1 LTAHF
6 LEDAMRLPFMPA
18 RKVPAAAVAALML
31 VPVAGAATAVA
42 ATHMGHAGPRRV
54 APPAS
59 LAHAPAG
66 HAPAGGS
73 ATTTANPMTLDP
85 PVQSPSTRPVVVTIA
100 NKAAF
105 GNGTPPVT
113 NTVKLPSGHWA
124 QVVLDVTGTESGRQ
138 FDRLCEIFAGP
149 SEIFLGVTPE
159 PTPTGITW
167 HVRKDITGYLPLLT
181 GTQTFATSV
190 DNFLSSVDTGIP
202 VITAKLLFYPAGNGF
217 WPAQPA
223 SLTAPALAGDAIN
236 ETGPAAAPQHAGV
249 PTDVVPVLPQ
259 GDTTTLNTVNTGQTL
274 TATVTLPTNVTTAT
288 LDLYA
293 VGQIND
299 EFWWSLVP
307 AFREIEVTIDGKPAG
322 VVWPYPYVYTGGVNP
337 LIWRPLTGVHT
348 MDIPSYRLDL
358 TPFAGMLGGT
368 HTIGLTV
375 VNNNGYWLAGGSL
388 LLTNGGPATTGAV
401 TTDTLTFPTTSHVT
415 TTNALGSS
423 DNPVTSESAGT
434 SYKIS
439 GDVTQA
445 GRTWTDTTRQRLQF
459 GDDQSLINPSCSGPC
474 YQWVH
479 GEETQATSETVTG
492 PGTNVSRSDNASWT
506 IDAPNGFL
514 QDPTG
519 ADFFLPASVNQQL
532 TDVATQDAGFFGNYE
547 TRLSESI
554 IGYGALEEDSGV
566 TSIADGDTT
575 GTITDQTIGGGGP
588 FGGSLYQRTVVTR
601 GGSVVQD
608 LIEPTC
614 DSGRCLSTK

>member
-1 LTAHF
+1 
-6 LEDAMRLPFMPA
+6 MRLPFLPA
-18 RKVPAAAVAALML
+18 RKLPAAAVAALVFVSL
-31 VPVAGAATAVA
+31 TGAATAVA
-42 ATHMGHAGPRRV
+42 AAHPGHAGPRRV
-54 APPAS
+54 APPAG
-59 LAHAPAG
+59 LAHAASRYGAAG
-66 HAPAGGS
+66 HGRAGGP
-73 ATTTANPMTLDP
+73 ATTAASQLTLDP
-85 PVQSPSTRPVVVTIA
+85 PLQSPHTRPVVVTIA
-100 NKAAF
+100 DNAAF
-105 GNGTPPVT
+105 GNAPPPVT
-113 NTVKLPSGHWA
+113 TTVTLPRGHWA

-181 GTQTFATSV
+181 GTQTFSTFV

-202 VITAKLLFYPAGNGF
+202 VITAKLFFYPADDGF
-217 WPAQPA
+217 RPAQPA
-223 SLTAPALAGDAIN
+223 SLSAPALAGDAIN
-236 ETGPAAAPQHAGV
+236 ETGPAAPPQHAGV

-259 GDTTTLNTVNTGQTL
+259 GDTTTLNTINAGQTL
-274 TATVTLPTNVTTAT
+274 TATTTLPTNITTAS

-299 EFWWSLVP
+299 EFWWSLNP

-348 MDIPSYRLDL
+348 MNIPSYRLDL
-358 TPFAGMLGGT
+358 APFAGMLGGT

-375 VNNNGYWLAGGSL
+375 VNNTGFWLAGGSL
-388 LLTNGGPATTGAV
+388 PLTNGGPATTGAV
-401 TTDTLTFPTTSHVT
+401 TTDTLTFPTTSQVT
-415 TTNALGSS
+415 TSNALGSS
-423 DNPVTSESAGT
+423 SNPVTSESAGT
-434 SYKIS
+434 SYEIS
-439 GDVTQA
+439 GHVTQG
-445 GRTWTDTTRQRLQF
+445 GRTWTDTAGQQLQF

-479 GEETQATSETVTG
+479 GEQTQATSETVTG
-492 PGTNVSRSDNASWT
+492 PGANVSRNDHASWT

-514 QDPTG
+514 TDPTG
-519 ADFFLPASVNQQL
+519 ADFFLPAAVSQQL
-532 TDVATQDAGFFGNYE
+532 TDVATQHAGFSGDYE

-566 TSIADGDTT
+566 TSIANGDTT
-575 GTITDQTIGGGGP
+575 GTVTDQTIGGGGP
-588 FGGSLYQRTVVTR
+588 FGGSLFQRTVVTR

-608 LIEPTC
+608 LTGP
-614 DSGRCLSTK
+614 

>member
-1 LTAHF
+1 
-6 LEDAMRLPFMPA
+6 MRLPFMSA
-18 RKVPAAAVAALML
+18 RKMPAAAVAALL
-31 VPVAGAATAVA
+31 LFPLAGAATAMA
-42 ATHMGHAGPRRV
+42 ATHHPGHAGPRRV
-54 APPAS
+54 APVGGP
-59 LAHAPAG
+59 AHA
-66 HAPAGGS
+66 AGGHGRA
-73 ATTTANPMTLDP
+73 ATPATATANPTTLDP
-85 PVQSPSTRPVVVTIA
+85 PVPSPRTRPVVVTIA
-100 NKAAF
+100 DKAAF

-113 NTVKLPSGHWA
+113 DTVKLPRGHWA
-124 QVVLDVTGTESGRQ
+124 QVVLDITGSESGRQ
-138 FDRLCEIFAGP
+138 FDRLCEVFAGP

-167 HVRKDITGYLPLLT
+167 HVRKDITGYLPLLS
-181 GTQTFATSV
+181 GTQTFSTSV

-202 VITAKLLFYPAGNGF
+202 VITAKLLFYPAGDGF
-217 WPAQPA
+217 RPAQPA
-223 SLTAPALAGDAIN
+223 SLGAPALAGDAIN
-236 ETGPAAAPQHAGV
+236 ETGPAAPPRHPGV

-259 GDTTTLNTVNTGQTL
+259 GDSTTLNTVNTGQTL
-274 TATVTLPTNVTTAT
+274 TASVTLPQNITTAS

-307 AFREIEVTIDGKPAG
+307 SFREIEVTIDGKPAG

-375 VNNNGYWLAGGSL
+375 VNNNGFWLAGGSL
-388 LLTNGGPATTGAV
+388 LLTNGGPATTGSV
-401 TTDTLTFPTTSHVT
+401 GTDTLSFPTASHVT
-415 TTNALGSS
+415 TSSALGSS
-423 DNPVTSESAGT
+423 SNQVTSESAAT
-434 SYKIS
+434 SYEIS
-439 GDVTQA
+439 GQVTQG
-445 GRTWTDTTRQRLQF
+445 GRTWTDTTRQQLQF
-459 GDDQSLINPSCSGPC
+459 GDDQSSINPSCSGPC

-492 PGTNVSRSDNASWT
+492 PGANVSRDDNTSWT

-514 QDPTG
+514 QDSTG
-519 ADFFLPASVNQQL
+519 ADFFLPAAVNQQL
-532 TDVATQDAGFFGNYE
+532 TDVATQHSGFFGDYE

-566 TSIADGDTT
+566 TSIANGDTT
-575 GTITDQTIGGGGP
+575 GTITDQTIGGDGP
-588 FGGSLYQRTVVTR
+588 FGGSLYQRTAVTR
-601 GGSVVQD
+601 GGSIMQD
-608 LIEPTC
+608 LIEPAC
-614 DSGRCLSTK
+614 DSGRCLR